1 MSGDISNQTQQ
12 DPKSIKQLEKELFKA
27 HKESSVKIKKTIED
41 NKNIKID
48 IKSLNPEEYE
58 QFKESFTKIQDKI
71 NLFDDLIGKLEN
83 IKPSKK
89 WDTIKP
95 SNVLLGKRTEP
106 TDNRQNTNY
115 QPGNNSTIQ
124 KHIDYLD
131 YLKKILETK
140 VTKDV
145 KIMNLFNAVM
155 NNTNGII
162 NTINSIKE
170 IKDKQKE
177 RDNKRLINRQK
188 NKKKDK
194 MKDEILQCSNKLK
207 ENFNVIS
214 NLSDIKYDKNILKK
228 INKYILS
235 SGLNNCN
242 KQIAENLKNLIQTV
256 KVIQEPESTKKKG
269 GTNFQVTNDIIKDLG
284 LININESEQEPKK
297 EYTNKLKEIKDA
309 YEKGLK
315 QNIEDFK
322 AICKALTEYLK
333 NLQEIIKEFLTQFF
347 ENSKFFMEK
356 KKEIYKKARDN
367 IKILLDHKNIQLIK
381 QKFTS
386 HENKTKILNENISNL
401 KEKISDLKEKISDL
415 KEKISDLETKIK
427 ALDERINTQNTE
439 SDLLK
444 DLQNYRDYREE
455 AVKKLYTASNVLVNK
470 KKIKNDLIEDFNK
483 MQTEL
488 EPQIDKLREKYNYY
502 DNVKID
508 DFINNNLTNSDYNSN
523 SNYNSNSDYNSNS
536 TPKNSTVNKI
546 IYNIEEACRKELQD
560 CRKEL
565 QELYINNDINININ
579 ENYKFNE
586 TKNEMLE

>member
-27 HKESSVKIKKTIED
+27 HKESSIKIKKTIED

-71 NLFDDLIGKLEN
+71 KLFDDLIKKLEN

-194 MKDEILQCSNKLK
+194 MKNEILQCSNKLK

-228 INKYILS
+228 INKSILS

-256 KVIQEPESTKKKG
+256 KVIQDPESTKKKG

-322 AICKALTEYLK
+322 KICKALTEYLK
-333 NLQEIIKEFLTQFF
+333 KLQEIIKEFLTQFF
-347 ENSKFFMEK
+347 ENSKIFMEK

-367 IKILLDHKNIQLIK
+367 IENLFVYDNIQLIK

-386 HENKTKILNENISNL
+386 HEKKTTILKKEISNL
-401 KEKISDLKEKISDL
+401 KIKIEELEKYKEK
-415 KEKISDLETKIK
+415 
-427 ALDERINTQNTE
+427 LDKSINAQNTELDKSINAQNTE

-444 DLQNYRDYREE
+444 YLEDHREE
-455 AVKKLYTASNVLVNK
+455 AENNLIRISNVLVNK
-470 KKIKNDLIEDFNK
+470 ENELKLSIKNFNK
-483 MQTEL
+483 MQTKL
-488 EPQIDKLREKYNYY
+488 EPQIDELKEKYNVY
-502 DNVKID
+502 DNVKNID
-508 DFINNNLTNSDYNSN
+508 DFINNLTNSDYNYN
-523 SNYNSNSDYNSNS
+523 SNYNSNSDYNSDYNSNS
-536 TPKNSTVNKI
+536 TPKNYTVNKI
-546 IYNIEEACRKELQD
+546 IYNIEEDIKNKLED
-560 CRKEL
+560 CRTDLKK
-565 QELYINNDINININ
+565 LYINNDININ